1 MPANQTRSPAGE
13 GPMRYTPRKKKLT
26 PRIFSLYIPII
37 AILLF
42 LLFPFYWTFVT
53 SVKPEQELYGAT
65 VTYWP
70 QNLTFESYRKLFV
83 DFNFLK
89 PMGNSLLVAV
99 ITTVVTLIV
108 SMLAAY
114 AFSRYDFKGRKGFMV
129 MFLTNN
135 MFPSVLLLIPLYA
148 IMRKMGILYT
158 PTALVLAYT
167 TFTIPFSVW
176 LLNGYIND
184 LPLSLEEAAMVD
196 GANRAQAF
204 IKIILPILTPC
215 LIATGVYIFMQ
226 SWNEYTFAVM
236 FTNENNRTIPVA
248 LKNLI
253 GQLGVQWDLLTAG
266 GIITIIPVC
275 VMFFFAQKRLVEGLT
290 AGAVKG

>member
-1 MPANQTRSPAGE
+1 MKQL
-13 GPMRYTPRKKKLT
+13 KVLT
-26 PRIFSLYIPII
+26 SRIFIIPLV
-37 AILLF
+37 LLLIF
-42 LLFPFYWTFVT
+42 LLFPFYWTFAT
-53 SVKPEQELYGAT
+53 SVKPESELYGAT

-70 QNLTFESYRKLFV
+70 NKLTLASYDELF
-83 DFNFLK
+83 DEFKFIK
-89 PMGNSLLVAV
+89 PMQNSLIVAFF
-99 ITTVVTLIV
+99 TTIISLTV

-114 AFSRYDFKGRKGFMV
+114 AFSRFRFKGRKVFMV

-135 MFPSVLLLIPLYA
+135 MFPTVLLLIPLYA
-148 IMRKMGILYT
+148 IMRKLGLLYT
-158 PTALVLAYT
+158 PTSLVLSYT

-176 LLNGYIND
+176 LLNGYMKD
-184 LPLSLEEAAMVD
+184 LPMSMEEAAMVD
-196 GANRAQAF
+196 GGNRVQAF
-204 IKIILPILTPC
+204 FFVVLPMLIPS
-215 LIATGVYIFMQ
+215 LIATGVYIFMTA
-226 SWNEYTFAVM
+226 WNEYTFAVM

-253 GQLGVQWDLLTAG
+253 GQLGVQWGLLTAG

>member
-1 MPANQTRSPAGE
+1 MSAQTPALQYKAHKKPIA
-13 GPMRYTPRKKKLT
+13 PRVFGLYLPLT
-26 PRIFSLYIPII
+26 

-53 SVKPEQELYGAT
+53 SIKPESELYGAV

-70 QNLTFESYRKLFV
+70 QMPTFESYRKLFV
-83 DFNFLK
+83 DFNFLR

-99 ITTVVTLIV
+99 ITTVLTIFV
-108 SMLAAY
+108 SVLAAY
-114 AFSRYDFKGRKGFMV
+114 AFSRYDFKGRKGLMI

-148 IMRKMGILYT
+148 IMRKLGLLYT
-158 PTALVLAYT
+158 PASLVLAYT

-176 LLNGYIND
+176 LLNGYLND

-196 GANRAQAF
+196 GCNRGQAF

-215 LIATGVYIFMQ
+215 LVATGVYIFMQ

-236 FTNENNRTIPVA
+236 FTNESNRTIPVA

>member
-1 MPANQTRSPAGE
+1 MKEN
-13 GPMRYTPRKKKLT
+13 KN
-26 PRIFSLYIPII
+26 IFIKIAVLYVPLAVMLI
-37 AILLF
+37 F

-53 SVKPEQELYGAT
+53 SIKPEKELYGSI

-70 QNLTFESYRKLFV
+70 QLVTFESYRKLFF

-89 PMGNSLLVAV
+89 PMYNSFLVAI
-99 ITTVVTLIV
+99 ITTVLSLAV
-108 SMLAAY
+108 SVLAAY
-114 AFSRYDFKGRKGFMV
+114 AFSRYEFKGKKGFMM

-135 MFPSVLLLIPLYA
+135 MFPTVLLLIPLYS
-148 IMRKMGILYT
+148 IMRNIGILYT
-158 PTALVLAYT
+158 PMALVLSYT

-176 LLNGYIND
+176 LLNGYLND
-184 LPLSLEEAAMVD
+184 LPLSLEEAALVD
-196 GANRAQAF
+196 GANKAVAF
-204 IKIILPILTPC
+204 IKIIFPILVPC
-215 LIATGVYIFMQ
+215 LVATGVYIFMT

-236 FTNENNRTIPVA
+236 FTNEANRTIPVA

-275 VMFFFAQKRLVEGLT
+275 IMFFFAQKRLVEGLT

>member
-1 MPANQTRSPAGE
+1 M
-13 GPMRYTPRKKKLT
+13 KKRHSGL
-26 PRIFSLYIPII
+26 IDFFALYLPLGV
-37 AILLF
+37 ILLF

-53 SVKPEQELYGAT
+53 SIKPKSELYGSV

-70 QNLTFESYRKLFV
+70 QNVVFDSYHKLFV
-83 DFNFLK
+83 DFNFIK
-89 PMGNSLLVAV
+89 PMGNSLLVAGV
-99 ITTVVTLIV
+99 TTLVSLLV

-114 AFSRYDFKGRKGFMV
+114 AFSRFRFPGRKIFMI

-135 MFPSVLLLIPLYA
+135 MFPTVLLLIPLYS
-148 IMRKMGILYT
+148 IMRSMGILYT
-158 PTALVLAYT
+158 PIALILSYT

-176 LLNGYIND
+176 LLNGYLND
-184 LPLSLEEAAMVD
+184 LPKSLEEAAMVD
-196 GANRAQAF
+196 GASRSQAF
-204 IKIILPILTPC
+204 MRIIFPVLIPC
-215 LIATGVYIFMQ
+215 LVATGAYIFMT
-226 SWNEYTFAVM
+226 SWNEYTFAVL
-236 FTNENNRTIPVA
+236 FTNETSRTIPVA

-275 VMFFFAQKRLVEGLT
+275 IMFFFAQKRLVAGLT

>member
-1 MPANQTRSPAGE
+1 MQHKRSPLQ
-13 GPMRYTPRKKKLT
+13 KLLL
-26 PRIFSLYIPII
+26 LYLPLAI
-37 AILLF
+37 ILLF
-42 LLFPFYWTFVT
+42 LLFPFYWTFLT
-53 SVKPEQELYGAT
+53 SIKPASELYGST

-70 QNLTFESYRKLFV
+70 QNPNFESYKNLFV

-89 PMGNSLLVAV
+89 PMGNSLVVAA
-99 ITTVVTLIV
+99 ITTIVTLIV

-114 AFSRYDFKGRKGFMV
+114 AFSRFRFAGRKAFMI

-135 MFPSVLLLIPLYA
+135 MFPIVLLLIPLYA
-148 IMRKMGILYT
+148 IMRNIGLLYT
-158 PTALVLAYT
+158 PMSLVLSYA

-176 LLNGYIND
+176 LLNGFIND

-196 GANRAQAF
+196 GCNRAQAF
-204 IKIILPILTPC
+204 VKIIFPVLVPC
-215 LIATGVYIFMQ
+215 LVATGVYIFMN

-236 FTNENNRTIPVA
+236 FTNEANRTIPVA

-275 VMFFFAQKRLVEGLT
+275 IMFFFAQKRLVEGLT

>member
-1 MPANQTRSPAGE
+1 
-13 GPMRYTPRKKKLT
+13 MRKRHSGL
-26 PRIFSLYIPII
+26 IDFFALYLPLGV
-37 AILLF
+37 ILLF

-53 SVKPEQELYGAT
+53 SIKPQSELYGSV

-70 QNLTFESYRKLFV
+70 QNVVFDSYHKLFA
-83 DFNFLK
+83 DFNFIK
-89 PMGNSLLVAV
+89 PMGNSLLVAGV
-99 ITTVVTLIV
+99 TTLVSLLV

-114 AFSRYDFKGRKGFMV
+114 AFSRFRFPGRKVFMI

-135 MFPSVLLLIPLYA
+135 MFPTVLLLIPLYS
-148 IMRKMGILYT
+148 IMRSMGILYT
-158 PTALVLAYT
+158 PIALILSYT

-176 LLNGYIND
+176 LLNGYLND
-184 LPLSLEEAAMVD
+184 LPKSLEEAAMVD
-196 GANRAQAF
+196 GASRSQAF
-204 IKIILPILTPC
+204 LRIIFPVLIPC
-215 LIATGVYIFMQ
+215 LVATGAYIFMT
-226 SWNEYTFAVM
+226 SWNEYTFAVL
-236 FTNENNRTIPVA
+236 FTNETSRTIPVA

-275 VMFFFAQKRLVEGLT
+275 IMFFFAQKRLVAGLT

>member
-1 MPANQTRSPAGE
+1 MTKR
-13 GPMRYTPRKKKLT
+13 RKDT
-26 PRIFSLYIPII
+26 IIRIAVLYIPLAI
-37 AILLF
+37 ILLF

-53 SVKPEQELYGAT
+53 SLKLDKELYGSV

-70 QNLTFESYRKLFV
+70 QTVSFVSYRKLFI
-83 DFNFLK
+83 DFNFVK
-89 PMGNSLLVAV
+89 PMVNSFLVAMV
-99 ITTVVTLIV
+99 TTLLSLVVSV
-108 SMLAAY
+108 LAAY
-114 AFSRYDFKGRKGFMV
+114 SFSRFRFKGRKAFMIL
-129 MFLTNN
+129 FLTNN
-135 MFPSVLLLIPLYA
+135 MFPTVLLLIPLYA
-148 IMRKMGILYT
+148 IMRNLGLLYT
-158 PTALVLAYT
+158 PTSLVLAYT

-176 LLNGYIND
+176 LLNGYLND
-184 LPLSLEEAAMVD
+184 LPMSLEEAAMID
-196 GANRAQAF
+196 GASRVRAF
-204 IKIILPILTPC
+204 THIILPIVVPC
-215 LIATGVYIFMQ
+215 LIATGVYIFMT

-275 VMFFFAQKRLVEGLT
+275 IMFFFAQKRLVEGLT